1 MTWGGLQFCCG
12 VGWVVQFMKQ
22 GEIRSQY
29 NIRGDT
35 VTDCLLSWCC
45 HCCSLIRMEKE
56 VISRQQQ
63 AGVVQTGYI
72 APPAG
77 MVAEPKTQ

>member
-1 MTWGGLQFCCG
+1 M
-12 VGWVVQFMKQ
+12 MKQ
-22 GEIRSQY
+22 GEIRNQY
-29 NIRGDT
+29 HIQGDGC
-35 VTDCLLSWCC
+35 TDCLLSWCC

-72 APPAG
+72 PPPAG
-77 MVAEPKTQ
+77 MVAQPQ